1 MIINNTSKINTYLIM
16 ISIQNIL
23 SNNTYDIK
31 QLTFSDTLVS
41 ENKANLDLASTRM
54 NNIYQY
60 RNILIDAID
69 EYDTNYWLI
78 DHDTRLNLFDNEISE
93 EDLRDIISSIVYQL
107 YDTQYEVKDLDVE
120 IIMNIEKIR
129 SVIRC
134 MC

>member
-1 MIINNTSKINTYLIM
+1 M
-16 ISIQNIL
+16 ISTQNIL
-23 SNNTYDIK
+23 LNNISDIK

-60 RNILIDAID
+60 RNILIDAIN

-107 YDTQYEVKDLDVE
+107 YDTQYEVKDLDIE